1 MFRRIKNGWQLHKK
15 SWGILRGSPGLI
27 RFPLVA
33 VLVGF
38 IVGLL
43 TLIPGV
49 LLLSLDQT
57 ALNVLG
63 LVVLVI
69 GFLLIAVIASFFAVA
84 LAHNADRLLAGEA
97 PSFGDGTALARQRT
111 GPIFSWAIISTAV
124 GALIGLLQDKLGV
137 AGAIL
142 GGLAGA
148 AWGVLTFLAIPV
160 IALEGTGGFDTFK
173 RCTQLIKE
181 RWGEQITGTALIG
194 GVLFLI
200 GYLPAFLVISIGIAL
215 WAAGGIVAG
224 GVALIVI
231 GILAFTAVALLNQA
245 LATIFGVALYHYAA
259 SDKAVGVFTNEDFA
273 DAVTVKGGMPPGME
287 NTTV

>member
-1 MFRRIKNGWQLHKK
+1 MFRRIRNGWQLTKK

-43 TLIPGV
+43 TLVPGV

-63 LVVLVI
+63 IVVLVI
-69 GFLLIAVIASFFAVA
+69 GFVLIAFTATFFAVA
-84 LAHNADRLLAGEA
+84 LAHNADRLLAGED

-111 GPIFSWAIISTAV
+111 GPIFSWAIISTTV

-137 AGAIL
+137 AGVIL

-148 AWGVLTFLAIPV
+148 AWSVLTFLAVPV
-160 IALEGTGGFDTFK
+160 IALEGTGGIDTVK
-173 RCTQLIKE
+173 RCTQLIRE
-181 RWGEQITGTALIG
+181 RWGEQITGTVAIG
-194 GVLFLI
+194 GILFLI

-231 GILAFTAVALLNQA
+231 GIRAVTAVALLNQA

-259 SDKAVGVFTNEDFA
+259 SDRAVSVFTTEDFA
-273 DAVTVKGGMPPGME
+273 
-287 NTTV
+287 

>member
-1 MFRRIKNGWQLHKK
+1 MFRRIKNGWQLTKK
-15 SWGILRGSPGLI
+15 SWGILRSSPGLI

-38 IVGLL
+38 ILGLL

-49 LLLSLDQT
+49 ILLSLDQT

-63 LVVLVI
+63 IIVLVV
-69 GFLLIAVIASFFAVA
+69 GFVLIAFIATFFAVA
-84 LAHNADRLLAGEA
+84 LAHNADRLLAGEE

-111 GPIFSWAIISTAV
+111 GPIFSWAIISTTV

-137 AGAIL
+137 AGVIL

-148 AWGVLTFLAIPV
+148 AWGLLTFLAVPV
-160 IALEGTGGFDTFK
+160 IAIEGTGGFGTVK
-173 RCTQLIKE
+173 RCTQLIKD

-200 GYLPAFLVISIGIAL
+200 GYLPAFLVISIGVAL

-224 GVALIVI
+224 GVALIII

-259 SDKAVGVFTNEDFA
+259 SDKAVGVFTSEDFA
-273 DAVTVKGGMPPGME
+273 EAITVKGGMPPGTAG
-287 NTTV
+287 TTI